1 MLELGGNK
9 QQTNQVSSVKIEPR
23 DDHCPMENGNFGHH
37 HHHGRSVHANGNS
50 SSSDSSF
57 HHHPASMMAPTTTA
71 ATSAINKGSLNHHCI
86 QRFNYSNGFLPPT
99 PPSSDPGSPSQDSPQ
114 RNNKP
119 PPPPYSALL
128 GPRTKQ
134 PSSSSSSSSSTS
146 SSSSSGGSTQETDK
160 PPTSNYFFFPSFS
173 LLFFLFKSIEWKTR
187 NFCIKTVKYNRRN
200 NPELEK
206 RRIHHCDFPGC
217 TKVYTKSS
225 HLKAHQRIHTG
236 SSLLLFLFP
245 LNFITV
251 RYQVCVCA
259 YIYNLDWSSRMVM
272 GYTRH
277 GRECQWL
284 SIKSWPQKWKYSI
297 HSASSSFFSD
307 FLLNFRV
314 FVFVCIYGSSLM
326 LVEQVLTK
334 CSPKR
339 ESRHNAFCCWQV
351 RNLTAATGQSVNGV
365 SPAPTSWPVTIGNT
379 RAPNL
384 SAARSANAVSPDPTI
399 SPCTWNGT
407 YPRAPNANASALLYL
422 IYYNVTNETIRRR
435 NGDQHIISTRLYS
448 NNLPVFVCMFVF
460 CFLLACS
467 TSIRLWHKDQLNQ
480 NAALASLSSFHHF
493 YLFCL
498 FFFSLSFG

>member
-1 MLELGGNK
+1 
-9 QQTNQVSSVKIEPR
+9 
-23 DDHCPMENGNFGHH
+23 MEIL
-37 HHHGRSVHANGNS
+37 NS
-50 SSSDSSF
+50 
-57 HHHPASMMAPTTTA
+57 
-71 ATSAINKGSLNHHCI
+71 
-86 QRFNYSNGFLPPT
+86 
-99 PPSSDPGSPSQDSPQ
+99 
-114 RNNKP
+114 
-119 PPPPYSALL
+119 
-128 GPRTKQ
+128 
-134 PSSSSSSSSSTS
+134 
-146 SSSSSGGSTQETDK
+146 
-160 PPTSNYFFFPSFS
+160 
-173 LLFFLFKSIEWKTR
+173 
-187 NFCIKTVKYNRRN
+187 FCFV
-200 NPELEK
+200 
-206 RRIHHCDFPGC
+206 
-217 TKVYTKSS
+217 V
-225 HLKAHQRIHTG
+225 
-236 SSLLLFLFP
+236 
-245 LNFITV
+245 V
-251 RYQVCVCA
+251 V
-259 YIYNLDWSSRMVM
+259 
-272 GYTRH
+272 
-277 GRECQWL
+277 
-284 SIKSWPQKWKYSI
+284 
-297 HSASSSFFSD
+297 FSD

>member
-1 MLELGGNK
+1 
-9 QQTNQVSSVKIEPR
+9 
-23 DDHCPMENGNFGHH
+23 
-37 HHHGRSVHANGNS
+37 
-50 SSSDSSF
+50 
-57 HHHPASMMAPTTTA
+57 
-71 ATSAINKGSLNHHCI
+71 
-86 QRFNYSNGFLPPT
+86 
-99 PPSSDPGSPSQDSPQ
+99 
-114 RNNKP
+114 
-119 PPPPYSALL
+119 
-128 GPRTKQ
+128 
-134 PSSSSSSSSSTS
+134 
-146 SSSSSGGSTQETDK
+146 
-160 PPTSNYFFFPSFS
+160 
-173 LLFFLFKSIEWKTR
+173 
-187 NFCIKTVKYNRRN
+187 
-200 NPELEK
+200 
-206 RRIHHCDFPGC
+206 
-217 TKVYTKSS
+217 
-225 HLKAHQRIHTG
+225 
-236 SSLLLFLFP
+236 
-245 LNFITV
+245 
-251 RYQVCVCA
+251 
-259 YIYNLDWSSRMVM
+259 M

-334 CSPKR
+334 CNPKR

-460 CFLLACS
+460 
-467 TSIRLWHKDQLNQ
+467 
-480 NAALASLSSFHHF
+480 
-493 YLFCL
+493 L
-498 FFFSLSFG
+498 FFFTGVFHVHTALAQRPTQPKRGTSQSFSLSPFLSILFVLFLSLFWLTKRNIMRYTSLWISVYNNHPIGLSLCVHNGVCVCLIPIRLSLSLSLYISILCWHVKLHWHAIPVT